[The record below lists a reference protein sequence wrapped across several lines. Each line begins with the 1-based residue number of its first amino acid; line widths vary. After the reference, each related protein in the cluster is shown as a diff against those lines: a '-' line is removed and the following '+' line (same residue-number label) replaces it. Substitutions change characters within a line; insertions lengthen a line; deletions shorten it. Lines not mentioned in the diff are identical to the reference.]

1 MSKGRFRPSFFYGV
15 KNMKKI
21 ISITL
26 VIIIIIASIPVQSVY
41 AFTPEEFIG
50 NLDWSKMT
58 KTEKWGCVFN
68 FTVAEI
74 KAVVNGDAK
83 SFIQGMA
90 AMQEYMNNNEPDN
103 FVNEDNITIPKE
115 YIALVKQCIYEYLK
129 TEQTKEENGG
139 FFLLPTTKY
148 IDVPANS
155 FTNSFQ
161 YQTFRNIVLEKGL
174 LAVYTKNTPILF
186 VDPFSDPDHPILLV
200 GSSANLDRLETLP
213 YMPVSCSYFC
223 AYDWKYEK
231 YRTKSFPESGHVY
244 TSVSDSVNFNY
255 SNVLFEYNTSAFMN
269 WDVKNH
275 GNLSDDWTLYST
287 TGEMIRVF
295 ISQNAAKNYSV
306 GNRKVFVTQNF
317 YDYEPEDLTVSIDD
331 LQKSVDDLQKIIDEL
346 LKRVTDKTSEKEI
359 MELLRLILEE
369 LRKNPGGGGSSSG
382 GDVTVSVDLQETN
395 SWLSKIFSKVSQIY
409 EKMNSAVEDAEDAA
423 IAKIQESLDEI
434 IVQLKKIKGWAAV
447 DTVIDG
453 VDAVADWLDLIYD
466 VLKNGAG
473 SAVAALSSALGE
485 STDLMKQKFPFSMP
499 WDILF
504 FVSVLSAEP
513 ETPHFVIPFNFEYP
527 ALDLAVD
534 YEMELDFTPL
544 QWLSD
549 LSRLIL
555 SMTYAV
561 GLMKKTLDIVTANKE
576 G

>member
-50 NLDWSKMT
+50 NLEWSKMT

-90 AMQEYMNNNEPDN
+90 AMQDYMNNNEPDN

-115 YIALVKQCIYEYLK
+115 YVALVKQCINEYLK

-139 FFLLPTTKY
+139 FYLLPTTKY

-155 FTNSFQ
+155 FISSFQ
-161 YQTFRNIVLEKGL
+161 YQTFRNIVIEKGVL
-174 LAVYTKNTPILF
+174 PVGVNYYGQLRFADT
-186 VDPFSDPDHPILLV
+186 FSDPEHPLV
-200 GSSANLDRLETLP
+200 LVFEP
-213 YMPVSCSYFC
+213 YSLVN
-223 AYDWKYEK
+223 YEK
-231 YRTKSFPESGHVY
+231 NQDIKVDCTFFCMNCWSKHSGKIMNFPETNKTYKNCSDGEFYTNVGVKGYTPNVY
-244 TSVSDSVNFNY
+244 INTEKGDISNFT
-255 SNVLFEYNTSAFMN
+255 V
-269 WDVKNH
+269 
-275 GNLSDDWTLYST
+275 YST
-287 TGEMIRVF
+287 TGERMRVYV
-295 ISQNAAKNYSV
+295 SQNAAKNYSV

-317 YDYEPEDLTVSIDD
+317 YDYEPADLTVSIDD

-346 LKRVTDKTSEKEI
+346 LDRVNDRTSEKEI

-382 GDVTVSVDLQETN
+382 GDVTVSVDLKETN

-409 EKMNSAVEDAEDAA
+409 EKLNAAVEDAEDAA
-423 IAKIQESLDEI
+423 LAKIQESLDEI
-434 IVQLKKIKGWAAV
+434 IVQLKKIKRWAAV

-453 VDAVADWLDLIYD
+453 VDAIADWLDLIHD
-466 VLKNGAG
+466 VLKDGAG
-473 SAVAALSSALGE
+473 SAVTALSSALE
-485 STDLMKQKFPFSMP
+485 DSTDLMKQKFPFSMP

-504 FVSVLSAEP
+504 FVTVLSAEP
-513 ETPHFVIPFNFEYP
+513 ETPQFSIPFNIEIS
-527 ALDLAVD
+527 ALDISVD
-534 YEMELDFTPL
+534 YDLELDFTPF

-549 LSRLIL
+549 LSRLLL
-555 SMTYAV
+555 SMTYAA
-561 GLMKKTLDIVTANKE
+561 GLMKKTVDIVSANKE